1 MDIATLLGLAG
12 AFGLIIWSMLQ
23 GGTLAAYTNIPGLAI
38 VLGGSIMVVLLRSSL
53 YQIMIRVAAIARAS
67 HYWICGEAQRGYLS
81 KLSRRSKRPVCT
93 TPSFVSP

>member
-38 VLGGSIMVVLLRSSL
+38 VLGGDELAKNTVQLRDL
-53 YQIMIRVAAIARAS
+53 VAGTQTEIAMADLADVVAAALPA
-67 HYWICGEAQRGYLS
+67 
-81 KLSRRSKRPVCT
+81 P
-93 TPSFVSP
+93 

>member
-53 YQIMIRVAAIARAS
+53 QGVYKRRQGRRQGLRQGP
-67 HYWICGEAQRGYLS
+67 GEA
-81 KLSRRSKRPVCT
+81 RRVNFSACRIRFNCEKGWDDCA
-93 TPSFVSP
+93 